1 MVKHLHRSMDASTR
15 QLAAINVPNFIVW
28 LESFV
33 YRISLKTVSQS
44 GKCRV
49 PCQQ

>member
-1 MVKHLHRSMDASTR
+1 MPKHLHHPMDASTR
-15 QLAAINVPNFIVW
+15 QPAAINMPDFIVW
-28 LESFV
+28 LESFG

-49 PCQQ
+49 PFQL